1 MLATR
6 KFFSKQ
12 KIFKTGVDPKI
23 QKGEARTLAG
33 FIDTL
38 YFTENSLKNITENF
52 TEKGV
57 TAVQLTELEIC
68 PCKLHRTAKILK

>member
-23 QKGEARTLAG
+23 QKGEARTLVG

-38 YFTENSLKNITENF
+38 YFTENSSKITENF

-57 TAVQLTELEIC
+57 TAVHSTKLEIC
-68 PCKLHRTAKILK
+68 P

>member
-23 QKGEARTLAG
+23 RKGEARTLVG

-38 YFTENSLKNITENF
+38 YFTENSSKITENF

-57 TAVQLTELEIC
+57 TAVHSTELKIC
-68 PCKLHRTAKILK
+68 PCKLHHTVKILK

>member
-23 QKGEARTLAG
+23 QKGAARTLAG
-33 FIDTL
+33 YTGTF
-38 YFTENSLKNITENF
+38 YFTDTSLKITQNF
-52 TEKGV
+52 TGKGV
-57 TAVQLTELEIC
+57 AAV
-68 PCKLHRTAKILK
+68 RAAKP